1 LGFSLDSSIKR
12 TVLRRFLT
20 SVRIPMEQFEL
31 VVETLGFKDIEFLK
45 LENFISEV
53 RKRLIEEIQRY
64 LKEKLKEYEMYEKRE
79 RTL

>member
-1 LGFSLDSSIKR
+1 
-12 TVLRRFLT
+12 
-20 SVRIPMEQFEL
+20 MEQFEL